1 MENMPNEQKKPSVAP
16 LVLGILSFL
25 GLLSPII
32 GLVLGIIGLVMSS
45 KDKKLPDSKFGKIG
59 FILSIIGIVLSIA
72 NWIYGA
78 VIIANALKSK

>member
-1 MENMPNEQKKPSVAP
+1 
-16 LVLGILSFL
+16 
-25 GLLSPII
+25 
-32 GLVLGIIGLVMSS
+32 MSS